1 MLPYPIQEAIVG
13 LCDSTEY
20 RSKHPVPNE
29 FVRSLYIKLLGR
41 EPETGAVQGNPI
53 HAGRNTADV
62 IRDFL
67 KSEEYAVQRSTHFYR
82 RLLQRDSS
90 EPSGHAWAIQN
101 SEPLQNVV
109 KGFMT
114 SEEYRAKA
122 TSRQDTDTTALSF
135 VALPIPVVIEWFG
148 SWVRSL
154 YHDLLSRPPENEN
167 AVQAQVVSLRSG
179 RPPRDVVNQFLT
191 SQEYCFGRS
200 YWMYQYFL
208 DREPEPGAREARGH
222 QFMQGYPFQAMIAEF
237 CESPEFKIKHPAPIE
252 FIRFLYYKILSRQ
265 NDPEVNDPGG
275 FQHQIAA
282 INNGTDLV
290 KL

>member
-1 MLPYPIQEAIVG
+1 
-13 LCDSTEY
+13 
-20 RSKHPVPNE
+20 
-29 FVRSLYIKLLGR
+29 
-41 EPETGAVQGNPI
+41 
-53 HAGRNTADV
+53 
-62 IRDFL
+62 
-67 KSEEYAVQRSTHFYR
+67 
-82 RLLQRDSS
+82 
-90 EPSGHAWAIQN
+90 
-101 SEPLQNVV
+101 
-109 KGFMT
+109 MT

-148 SWVRSL
+148 SWVCSL

-208 DREPEPGAREARGH
+208 DREPEPRAREARGH
-222 QFMQGYPFQAMIAEF
+222 QFMQGYPFQALIAEF